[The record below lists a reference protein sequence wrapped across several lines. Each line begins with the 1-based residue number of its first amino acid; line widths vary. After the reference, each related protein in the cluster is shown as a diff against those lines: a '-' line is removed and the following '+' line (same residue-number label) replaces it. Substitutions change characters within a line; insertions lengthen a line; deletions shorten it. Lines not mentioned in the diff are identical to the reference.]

1 MVILNLFYLYKMA
14 FRTFLTL
21 PNLVTEPET
30 NEHPI
35 SPQIGMYPSF
45 TSLST
50 MVSTSLPSISDLIPH
65 TDTQTVATQT
75 SPHTVCC
82 FFTSK

>member
-1 MVILNLFYLYKMA
+1 
-14 FRTFLTL
+14 
-21 PNLVTEPET
+21 
-30 NEHPI
+30 
-35 SPQIGMYPSF
+35 MYPSF